1 MSKIKIKFK
10 GIELEKI
17 ESDKVLCF
25 GCKQEVP
32 LSDAEFC
39 IVGDEPCHI
48 CHPCLRAISKATK
61 EGQVIKTRE
70 ELMEA
75 RREQEQY

>member
-1 MSKIKIKFK
+1 MSEIKIKFN

-17 ESDKVLCF
+17 ESDKALCM
-25 GCKQEVP
+25 GCKRKVE

-39 IVGDEPCHI
+39 QWGDVHCHF
-48 CHPCLRAISKATK
+48 CHRCLKILTKAQK
-61 EGQVIKTRE
+61 EGRTVTKQ

-75 RREQEQY
+75 M

>member
-1 MSKIKIKFK
+1 MSEIKIKFK

-17 ESDKVLCF
+17 ESDKVLCM
-25 GCKQEVP
+25 GCKRNVE

-39 IVGDEPCHI
+39 QWGDVHCHF
-48 CHPCLRAISKATK
+48 CHRCLKILTKAHK
-61 EGQVIKTRE
+61 EGRTVTKQ

-75 RREQEQY
+75 

>member
-1 MSKIKIKFK
+1 MSEIKIKFK

-17 ESDKVLCF
+17 EGDKVLCI
-25 GCKQEVP
+25 GCKRNVE

-39 IVGDEPCHI
+39 QWGDEPCHF
-48 CHPCLRAISKATK
+48 CHRCLKILTKAQK
-61 EGQVIKTRE
+61 EGRTVTKQ

-75 RREQEQY
+75 V